1 MASQEAIYKRMVG
14 LTMRFLLYKMKRRTW
29 NTVVHSVKSS
39 KIERYRE
46 GATFL
51 DEPTN
56 GLDEAG
62 IKEIRQLIE
71 QEKKEEP

>member
-1 MASQEAIYKRMVG
+1 MEKPDVIM
-14 LTMRFLLYKMKRRTW
+14 
-29 NTVVHSVKSS
+29 
-39 KIERYRE
+39 
-46 GATFL
+46 L